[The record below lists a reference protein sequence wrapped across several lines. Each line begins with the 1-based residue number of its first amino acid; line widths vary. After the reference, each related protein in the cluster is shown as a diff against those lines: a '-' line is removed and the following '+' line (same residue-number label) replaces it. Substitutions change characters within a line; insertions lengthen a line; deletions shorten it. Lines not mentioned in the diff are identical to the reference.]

1 MWKKNKTMLNKL
13 KFSFFKKVPVILQTE
28 TAECGLACLTMITAY
43 YNGESNLF
51 QLRSKYGI
59 SSKGA
64 TLKNLIDIAQNSKMI
79 TRPLSLDLY
88 ELKLLRL
95 PCILH
100 WDFNHFVVLV
110 KATDRYIIIHDPAF
124 GKKKISLNECSK
136 HFTGIALEVW
146 SEVRFEKP
154 KNSNEISLYETF
166 KNISG
171 IKGALINIFSL
182 SILIELI
189 TLLMPIGTQLVIDH
203 VLQAKDQSLLL
214 VICLGLFLFTFF
226 RSVIS
231 MSRAWISLKMNYL
244 IDFQWKSSFFSH
256 LLKLPLDFFEKR
268 RVGDIQS
275 RFASLNNIQTT
286 LTNNLVTTII
296 DMIMTISVLI
306 MMFLYGGWL
315 TWVVIIFSVI
325 YLLLRFATY
334 LTYRQITEEQIIKNA
349 KADSHFMETL
359 YGIATLKSLGL
370 NRKREEHWISLN
382 ADAFNTSIKATK
394 LDMFFSGV
402 HTFIATLEQIMIL
415 WIGATAVIENAMTIG
430 MFMAFN
436 SYRGSFS
443 SRMGNLINIFFSFK
457 MLSLHRERI
466 ADIALCEAE
475 KEIYQP
481 VNMEILTSGASLSI
495 KNLTFQYDQFTPPI
509 FSDFNLEIQAG
520 ESVAISAKSGFGK
533 TTLLKLMAGLLKPTK
548 GEIYFDQINI
558 HQIGT
563 SNYRQYIACV
573 LQDDKFF
580 SGSILE
586 NIVCFEQKY
595 DREFAIECA
604 KLAQIHEEIM
614 AMPMNYETLLGEL
627 GNNLS
632 GGQKQ
637 RLFIARALYKK
648 PRILF
653 MDEATSHLD
662 EENEQKINQAIS
674 KLAITRVIVAHR
686 KSTIES
692 TDRIL
697 NL

>member
-1 MWKKNKTMLNKL
+1 MLNKL
-13 KFSFFKKVPVILQTE
+13 NFSFFKKAPVILQTE
-28 TAECGLACLTMITAY
+28 AAECGLACLTMITAY
-43 YNGESNLF
+43 YGGESNLF

-64 TLKNLIDIAQNSKMI
+64 TLKNLIDIAQDLKLI
-79 TRPLSLDLY
+79 TRPLSLELD

-110 KATDRYIIIHDPAF
+110 KATDNYVVVHDPAF
-124 GKKKISLNECSK
+124 GKKKISLSECSK
-136 HFTGIALEVW
+136 HFTGVALEVW

-154 KNSNEISLYETF
+154 KNRNEISLYETF

-171 IKGALINIFSL
+171 IKGALVKIFSL
-182 SILIELI
+182 SMLIELI
-189 TLLMPIGTQLVIDH
+189 ALLMPIGTQLVMDH

-214 VICLGLFLFTFF
+214 IICLGLFLFTFF
-226 RSVIS
+226 RSAIS
-231 MSRAWISLKMNYL
+231 MSRAWISLKVNYL
-244 IDFQWKSSFFSH
+244 VDFQWTISFFSH

-268 RVGDIQS
+268 QVGDIQS
-275 RFASLNNIQTT
+275 RFGSLNKIQTT
-286 LTNNLVTTII
+286 LTNSLVSTII
-296 DMIMTISVLI
+296 DLIMTISVLV

-315 TWVVIIFSVI
+315 TWVVIVFSVI
-325 YLLLRFATY
+325 YLSLRFTTY
-334 LTYRQITEEQIIKNA
+334 LTYRQITEEQIIKDA

-370 NRKREEHWISLN
+370 NRKREEHWMSLN
-382 ADAFNTSIKATK
+382 ADAFNASIKVTK
-394 LDMFFSGV
+394 LDMFFSGM

-415 WIGATAVIENAMTIG
+415 WIGATAVIDNVMTIG

-443 SRMGNLINIFFSFK
+443 ARMGSLINIFFSFK

-466 ADIALCEAE
+466 ADIALCETE
-475 KEIYQP
+475 KELYQP
-481 VNMEILTSGASLSI
+481 LNMDIPTGGASLHV
-495 KNLTFQYDQFTPPI
+495 KNLTFQYDAFSPPL
-509 FSDFNLEIQAG
+509 FADFNLDIQAG

-533 TTLLKLMAGLLKPTK
+533 TTLLKLMAGLLKPTQ
-548 GEIYFDQINI
+548 GEIYFDQLNIN
-558 HQIGT
+558 QIGA
-563 SNYRQYIACV
+563 SNYRQHIACV
-573 LQDDKFF
+573 LQEDKFF

-586 NIVCFEQKY
+586 NIVCFEEKY

-674 KLAITRVIVAHR
+674 TLAITRVIVAHR

-692 TDRIL
+692 ADRIL

>member
-1 MWKKNKTMLNKL
+1 MIDKLN
-13 KFSFFKKVPVILQTE
+13 FSFFKKVPVILQTE
-28 TAECGLACLTMITAY
+28 AAECGLACLTMITAY
-43 YNGESNLF
+43 YGGESNLF
-51 QLRSKYGI
+51 QHRSKYGI

-64 TLKNLIDIAQNSKMI
+64 TLKHLIDIANDAELI
-79 TRPLSLDLY
+79 TRPLSLELD

-110 KATDRYIIIHDPAF
+110 KATEKYAIIHDPAF
-124 GKKKISLNECSK
+124 GRKRITLSECSK
-136 HFTGIALEVW
+136 HFTGVALEVW
-146 SEVRFEKP
+146 SKVRFEKP
-154 KNSNEISLYETF
+154 KNRQEISLYETF
-166 KNISG
+166 KQIAG
-171 IKGALINIFSL
+171 IKGALVKIFSL

-189 TLLMPIGTQLVIDH
+189 ALLMPIGTQLVMDH
-203 VLQAKDQSLLL
+203 VLQAKDQSLLF

-244 IDFQWKSSFFSH
+244 LDFQWTSSFFTH

-268 RVGDIQS
+268 QVGDIKS
-275 RFASLNNIQTT
+275 RFDSLNTIQTT
-286 LTNNLVTTII
+286 LTNSIVTTII
-296 DMIMTISVLI
+296 DLIMTISVVI

-315 TWVVIIFSVI
+315 TWVVIAFSGI
-325 YLLLRFATY
+325 YLLLRLATY
-334 LTYRQITEEQIIKNA
+334 LTYRQITEEQIIKEA
-349 KADSHFMETL
+349 KVNSHFMETL

-370 NRKREEHWISLN
+370 NRKRQEHWMSLN
-382 ADAFNTSIKATK
+382 ADAFNTSIRVTK
-394 LDMFFSGV
+394 LDMFFSGT
-402 HTFIATLEQIMIL
+402 HTFISTLEQIMIL
-415 WIGATAVIENAMTIG
+415 WIGATTVIENAMTIG

-436 SYRGSFS
+436 AYRGSFS
-443 SRMGNLINIFFSFK
+443 SRMGNLINILFSFK

-466 ADIALCEAE
+466 ADIALTESE
-475 KEIYQP
+475 KEVYQP
-481 VNMEILTSGASLSI
+481 NNILLETKKGASLTV
-495 KNLTFQYDQFTPPI
+495 KDLTFQYDQFTPPI
-509 FSDFNLEIQAG
+509 FSNFNLTIQAG
-520 ESVAISAKSGFGK
+520 ESVAICAKSGFGK

-548 GEIYFDQINI
+548 GEIYVNKINI
-558 HQIGT
+558 NQMGT
-563 SNYRQYIACV
+563 TNYRQQIACV

-586 NIVCFEQKY
+586 NIVSFEEKF
-595 DREFAIECA
+595 DREWAIECA
-604 KLAQIHEEIM
+604 QIAQIHEEIM

-648 PRILF
+648 PQILF

-662 EENEQKINQAIS
+662 EDNEKKINQAIAQ
-674 KLAITRVIVAHR
+674 LAITRVTVAHR

-692 TDRIL
+692 ADRSV